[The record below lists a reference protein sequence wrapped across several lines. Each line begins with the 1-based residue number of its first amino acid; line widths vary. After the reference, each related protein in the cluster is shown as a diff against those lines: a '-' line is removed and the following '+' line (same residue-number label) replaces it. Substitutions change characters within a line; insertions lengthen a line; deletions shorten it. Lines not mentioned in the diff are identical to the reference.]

1 MIKKD
6 HPLYKK
12 KDKIKE
18 YLILENSTTIKNN
31 NLQKNNPKRDCL
43 KLVHLKRIQEWI
55 YLMITKAILKNKI
68 KVLT

>member
-18 YLILENSTTIKNN
+18 YLILENSTIIKNH
-31 NLQKNNPKRDCL
+31 NLQKNNHKRDCL

-55 YLMITKAILKNKI
+55 YLTITKAILKNKI